1 MIQPIPFLIEFTEPE
16 LWFIGLALV
25 LSVFD
30 ILTGWIQAVVNR
42 AFSSTKMREGLWHKM
57 LLVLVIALAVII
69 QGFTAHIG
77 DTGWSVPL
85 IYPVC
90 AYIAVME
97 VASILENV
105 KSAYPELADSP
116 IFELFE
122 NHGVG
127 GSAGEGQG
135 DRA

>member
-1 MIQPIPFLIEFTEPE
+1 MIQPMPWFIEFTEPE

-25 LSVFD
+25 LSAFD

-57 LLVLVIALAVII
+57 LLVLVIALAVIL

-116 IFELFE
+116 IFGLFE
-122 NHGVG
+122 NHL
-127 GSAGEGQG
+127 
-135 DRA
+135 DRKDDNE